1 MTKKIHV
8 AISTHDMTASVD
20 DYSARLGCQ
29 PAVLVT
35 DKYAL
40 WRTEGLNLSVRVD
53 TALPAGTIRHLGV
66 EDAQVNEFSSE
77 TDVNDVLWE
86 HFSIA
91 HQADEICQLWPQTK
105 RQLQTLLGED
115 K

>member
-1 MTKKIHV
+1 MTNKIHI
-8 AISTHDMTASVD
+8 AISTHDMTASIA

-35 DKYAL
+35 DEYAL
-40 WRTEGLNLSVRVD
+40 WRTDVLNLSVRVD
-53 TALPAGTIRHLGV
+53 TALPVGTIRHLGF
-66 EDAQVNEFSSE
+66 EDAQAKEFSAE
-77 TDVNDVLWE
+77 TDVNGVLWE

-91 HQADEICQLWPQTK
+91 HQADEICQLWPQT
-105 RQLQTLLGED
+105 RGQLQTLLGED